1 MPHNISNLRRKI
13 TIFLCRFYKTG
24 AGEFSIASATLQGP
38 GTIAVNEG
46 TFALWNGE
54 NKGSAVEGNV
64 TLSVAEGATLALRD
78 TRTLRSGSCL
88 TLSGNVE
95 VAGSLTGE
103 GAVTV
108 ASGSVS
114 LSGLTTY
121 TGLTTVQGGATLSA
135 AALSGSLTCENG
147 ARLKPREIDT
157 PLSLGGTLTANNL
170 VIDLSAFAE
179 QPETIPLF
187 TSPNELT
194 TTMVAT
200 AGRYK
205 PAVVQMEDGNWKL
218 SYIYRFDG
226 DTALTWAGGATGDLA
241 DATWRAEDVSG
252 LSLRA
257 TNGMIFPAN
266 GTYTLTNNSSALAWP
281 TGAVTIGANA
291 KVTISSTVEQSGL
304 CGDVTLEKGATLKLV
319 DSFAAYA
326 GITGSGATLEMDV
339 SMLSVPRG
347 DLSVGTL
354 KLTGSTLPTGTPR
367 ETFSCTTLVF
377 SKELVAAIE
386 AATTAEGAVLTVAS
400 RYTDSVVP
408 ACDTLPTGYELQ
420 KTAEGALVVAFTAP
434 VVTKLYA
441 QVSGSGNWTALTW
454 CSDEACT
461 STRSAVIWSK
471 VTAVTLTATAEATV
485 TLDLALTSLTSLTV
499 TSSTFPLTLTG
510 ESLSACTFS
519 TFCINGPLTLDGAVI
534 TTIPANLSGT
544 DTLTFKNAAVS
555 STRGNDGGSEFA
567 YNNFTG
573 RWVVESGA
581 TLTLAATATENRKG
595 LLNWNSTVADS
606 GQIEVRAGGTL
617 AVNQKNAFGWDNVST
632 QKDHTVLVVDGG
644 TVTIGTNEQ
653 HFRRK
658 MEWHPGSVLD
668 IQGSAFYLTRGVTM
682 NVVTGASTTPVI
694 FRGNAID
701 LKGDN
706 ACLGNANTAFVVAE
720 GATLQVDA
728 AITQNDPDDALS
740 LSGAGTIL
748 FNGANT
754 HTQPTT
760 VAAGTTIGGTGS
772 ITASAVRLNGSK
784 ILANADGK
792 ALTLSTVSGSA
803 DIVVPEGFP
812 ETTTAVLKTNSAS
825 APTLTPPTGYV
836 RSEETADGIKTVY
849 LEWMPYDS
857 LTADVS
863 GTVALSTLSWETPEG
878 TAVASPDWRFV
889 TAVTFKGLTADATV
903 TMDDDLA
910 ATVTTLTGAGQ
921 TVTLA
926 GETAWTAGTR
936 TFAGN
941 LALSR
946 ALASGTISV
955 ATGATLTLS
964 ADNSAF
970 TGTLNLATGATLR
983 ATSPEAIAFATSTS
997 GDYTGL
1003 VLDNSAL
1010 KLTGAGTLELA
1021 FSDAKNTF
1029 NLLKFGTSYFSGGFL
1044 VTSGTLKLPGGAA
1057 ADGPMKDR
1065 TITVRG
1071 ANAKLATGNIQDA
1084 TGWNVGNNQK
1094 LILEEGGSYELSKRD
1109 TFRTPLEMTGGI
1121 IRLMYHTGV
1130 DGNCALQIFNGQP
1143 TTVKAAN
1150 GATSASP
1157 TISKLTL
1164 EASDDTGDWRKAKI
1178 TDANWQVTVEEN
1190 AQFYIDAILSGGQGF
1205 IKSGTGEM
1213 ILAAENVYTGVTT
1226 INAGTLR
1233 VTGTTG
1239 TGTTTIKQNAV
1250 LCGTGTVKGSL
1261 TFETGA
1267 IFAADPADSLTVNGA
1282 VTAGG
1287 TVTVRLA
1294 SVPTETVA
1302 LLTAASLPAVSAFLA
1317 ENLPEGFA
1325 LVVVGNTLYAEKQ
1338 TVPTLVQATVNG
1350 DAAWE
1355 SLSWQ
1360 TMAGTALSGT
1370 IDWATLEA
1378 VTLHI
1383 SEDATLSGVPA
1394 LKADGQLVLDFTA
1407 ETEKTLTLEATE
1419 SRTLPAVTIAG
1430 TAGGNL
1436 LADSTTFTLTSLA
1449 AASGC
1454 PYLGTSPELL
1464 GTLTASTITFSEN
1477 ALIGLLCSADGSS
1490 LPAGKTLKASQQGFA
1505 IRTGTF
1511 QPVQAETFGDNSA
1524 NTKIRVDA
1532 GAALDVNGCA
1542 TTCVL
1547 TLNGG
1552 TLTNTGNGVGS
1563 NSRQLANITLTAD
1576 SVIET
1581 SKEINSIDH
1590 YYAVQTLTLNGHTLT
1605 KRGSATFGLHNA
1617 SIASDGGRIV
1627 VEGGTL
1633 QFYDNGTKPNF
1644 ISGTVTFENK
1654 GGTLTLSDAY
1664 TVAADSTL
1672 TFKGNV
1678 TVTGALTVGSNTGVT
1693 IAYDGDVVPTSS
1705 LASLDTCA
1713 QVTFSDTF
1721 WKAVKTKTVATGTV
1735 FTLAT
1740 SYGSSTAPTFTA
1752 KTGYAL
1758 KAQETT
1764 AEGAE
1769 TTTYA
1774 LVLTYS
1780 GDISEVTAVQ
1790 ATVSG
1795 DANWSA
1801 LVWKDMDGNAVTPT
1815 WGKVTSVTLT
1825 AEAEATVTV
1834 DLPIATVTTLR
1845 VTGTGP
1851 LTLAAG
1857 TTAGFPT
1864 GTLTLT
1870 NADLTVRDLYAPA
1883 AAVTVSG
1890 TGSLTW
1896 ELTRGVAHTGAIT
1909 TPSTVDFKTQGDMTL
1924 SSTSNYFRG
1933 SFSVLSGE
1941 TVLSCGSQ
1949 SGGEGATRGLEGD
1962 VTIAQGATL
1971 HLKSGDAFDYS
1982 LSTSSPQ
1989 QINVLGTLAIDAKA
2003 TLLPVNTLLLG
2014 EGAQVTS
2021 SLNTLAL
2028 DFYGA
2033 NVPIKVTGPEAVIDA
2048 KIGAH
2053 DANKSATV
2061 TFSQGASLELRSALN
2076 STSFSLTTALVS
2088 GASEGT
2094 LILTGA
2100 QSGTGTLTVGN
2111 GVRLAGSGSWGDA
2124 VTFKAGAKLLVDPAA
2139 AEPLTL
2145 NGTIRDTAQIVLASA
2160 PTEPSTAAVKTTAES
2175 GALSLDNFTAPDGYK
2190 MTLSDNNKTLYVF
2203 FSGVVYTTLTATVDG
2218 SITTWSQLPW
2228 KDSKDSDATDINWA
2242 FVEAV
2247 TLNFSDDVTLSVD
2260 VALPKLATL
2269 SAWAFYGEQISLK
2282 TSLSTAP
2289 FSALAT
2295 ITTSANL
2302 DFAEGTVAKVP
2313 ASLLPYAVTV
2323 RFADNL
2329 SEAVQR
2335 TVTIGDDEY
2344 ATGTGTV
2351 AFDGVNTF
2359 TAPVTV
2365 KKGATL
2371 AGSGSLKADVTFEA
2385 GSAVLA
2391 DGAAL
2396 TVGTV
2401 TVLDWASEE
2410 DGTGAPVTVTPVAGL
2425 ADATVLIAGNALTE
2439 SDFSEPTGYTR
2450 TVEGSMLKLSR
2461 NLTVTVNYENSTVAA
2476 ALSEE
2481 VKQQIRE
2488 LVCAQVDAGVSD
2500 KTITTTLEV
2509 YHADGTSKLA
2519 IDNAEIFDGLL
2530 TCFKNHTEATVDGTT
2545 ATVTVCYDFG
2555 VSHITVDAARAV
2567 IVTAKVE
2574 GIEGAAVDFA
2584 KGVSFSVV
2592 DMNTDKVWSIAP
2604 GDLLEQTPG
2613 EVRFKIPA
2621 DRLDDANDANSQ
2633 KLLEDFIGTRALRVK
2648 VTR

>member
-1 MPHNISNLRRKI
+1 MV
-13 TIFLCRFYKTG
+13 
-24 AGEFSIASATLQGP
+24 
-38 GTIAVNEG
+38 GT
-46 TFALWNGE
+46 
-54 NKGSAVEGNV
+54 
-64 TLSVAEGATLALRD
+64 
-78 TRTLRSGSCL
+78 
-88 TLSGNVE
+88 
-95 VAGSLTGE
+95 LTGD
-103 GAVTV
+103 GALTV
-108 ASGSVS
+108 ASGVTT
-114 LSGLTTY
+114 LSGQATY

-135 AALSGSLTCENG
+135 ASLAGSLICEAG
-147 ARLKPREIDT
+147 AILKPRAIGT
-157 PLSLGGTLTANNL
+157 PLALDGTLTATNL
-170 VIDLSAFAE
+170 AIDLSAFAE
-179 QPETIPLF
+179 RPDTIPLI
-187 TSPNELT
+187 TSPSTLT
-194 TTMVAT
+194 QEMVSTTDFY
-200 AGRYK
+200 R
-205 PAVVQMEDGNWKL
+205 PVVEQLEDGTWKL
-218 SYIYRFDG
+218 SYTYRFAN
-226 DTALTWAGGATGDLA
+226 TALTWEGGASGDLA
-241 DATWRAEDVSG
+241 DAVWGAEGVHNI
-252 LSLRA
+252 SLR
-257 TNGMIFPAN
+257 TNNAMIFPEN
-266 GTYTLTNNSSALAWP
+266 GSYTLTNNTSALASLN
-281 TGAVTIGANA
+281 GALTVGAN
-291 KVTISSTVEQSGL
+291 TTLSLTSTTASTLAGN
-304 CGDVTLEKGATLKLV
+304 VTLGESATLTLGGAC
-319 DSFAAYA
+319 SAT
-326 GITGSGATLEMDV
+326 GSITGTSATLSLDV
-339 SMLSVPRG
+339 QALANPSEI
-347 DLSVGTL
+347 SVGTL
-354 KLTGSTLPTGTPR
+354 KLTGSTLPSGEPR
-367 ETFSCTTLVF
+367 GNFSCSTLVF
-377 SKELVAAIE
+377 SEELVAAIE
-386 AATTAEGAVLTVAS
+386 AATNQEGTVLTLAS
-400 RYTDSVVP
+400 AYTGSVVP
-408 ACDTLPTGYELQ
+408 TCTTLPTGYALKVVEN
-420 KTAEGALVVAFTAP
+420 ALVVAFTAP
-434 VVTKLYA
+434 VVTELYA
-441 QVSGSGNWTALTW
+441 QVSGTGNWTALTW

-461 STRSAVIWSK
+461 STLSAVIWSK

-544 DTLTFKNAAVS
+544 GTLTFKHAAVS
-555 STRGNDGGSEFA
+555 STRGDNGSNFA
-567 YNNFTG
+567 YNDFTG
-573 RWVVESGA
+573 RWVVEREA

-595 LLNWNSTVADS
+595 LLNWDNTVADS

-617 AVNQKNAFGWDNVST
+617 AVNQKNAFGWDDVSA
-632 QKDHTVLVVDGG
+632 QKEHTVLVVDGG

-668 IQGSAFYLTRGVTM
+668 NQGTQFYLTRGVTM
-682 NVVTGASTTPVI
+682 NVVAGESTAPVI
-694 FRGNAID
+694 FRGNAIK

-706 ACLGNANTAFVVAE
+706 ACSGNANTAFVVAA
-720 GATLQVDA
+720 GAVLQVDA
-728 AITQNDPDDALS
+728 AIVQSNTNDALT
-740 LSGAGTIL
+740 LSGVGTVL
-748 FNGANT
+748 LNGANT
-754 HTQPTT
+754 HTQATT

-772 ITASAVRLNGSK
+772 ITSSAVTLNGSK
-784 ILANADGK
+784 ILANADGN
-792 ALTLSTVSGSA
+792 ALTLSMVSGSA

-836 RSEETADGIKTVY
+836 RSEATANGIKTVY

-946 ALASGTISV
+946 ALASGTLSV

-1057 ADGPMKDR
+1057 ADGPMKNR

-1071 ANAKLATGNIQDA
+1071 ANAKLATGSTKDA
-1084 TGWNVGNNQK
+1084 TGWSVVENNQK
-1094 LILEEGGSYELSKRD
+1094 LILEEGGSYELLKRD
-1109 TFRTPLEMTGGI
+1109 TFKTPLEMTGGI
-1121 IRLMYHTGV
+1121 VRLMYHTGV
-1130 DGNCALQIFNGQP
+1130 DGSCALQIFNGQK
-1143 TTVKAAN
+1143 TTVKAVN

-1164 EASDDTGDWRKAKI
+1164 EASSNPGDWRKAKI
-1178 TDANWQVTVEEN
+1178 TNDNWQVTVEEN
-1190 AQFYIDAILSGGQGF
+1190 AQFYIDAILSSDGDHGF
-1205 IKSGTGEM
+1205 IKSGAGEM
-1213 ILAAENVYTGVTT
+1213 VLAAENVYTGVTT

-1239 TGTTTIKQNAV
+1239 RGATTIKQNAV
-1250 LCGTGTVKGSL
+1250 LCGTGTVKGTL
-1261 TFETGA
+1261 TFEAGA
-1267 IFAADPADSLTVNGA
+1267 IFAADPAASLTVTGA

-1302 LLTAASLPAVSAFLA
+1302 LLTAASLPAVSAFSA
-1317 ENLPEGFA
+1317 ENLPEDFA
-1325 LVVVGNTLYAEKQ
+1325 LVVVGNTLYAEKL
-1338 TVPTLVQATVNG
+1338 TVPSLVQATVNG
-1350 DAAWE
+1350 AAAWE

-1370 IDWATLEA
+1370 IDWVTVEA

-1394 LKADGQLVLDFTA
+1394 LKANGQLVLDFTA
-1407 ETEKTLTLEATE
+1407 ATEKTLTLEATE

-1430 TAGGNL
+1430 TVGGNL

-1449 AASGC
+1449 AASSC

-1464 GTLTASTITFSEN
+1464 GTLTASPITFSEN

-1490 LPAGKTLKASQQGFA
+1490 LPAGKILKAPQQGFA

-1511 QPVQAETFGDNSA
+1511 QPVQGDTFGDNSV

-1532 GAALDVNGCA
+1532 GAALDVNGHA

-1576 SVIET
+1576 SVIDT

-1764 AEGAE
+1764 TEGAE
-1769 TTTYA
+1769 TTT
-1774 LVLTYS
+1774 LILTYS
-1780 GDISEVTAVQ
+1780 GAISDVTAVQ

-1870 NADLTVRDLYAPA
+1870 NADLTMRDLYAPA

-1949 SGGEGATRGLEGD
+1949 GGGEGATRGLEGD

-1971 HLKSGDAFDYS
+1971 RLKSGDAFDYS

-2021 SLNTLAL
+2021 SLDPLAL

-2033 NVPIKVTGPEAVIDA
+2033 NVPIKVTGPGAVIDA

-2053 DANKSATV
+2053 DANKSATA

-2076 STSFSLTTALVS
+2076 STSFSLTTALADA
-2088 GASEGT
+2088 ASEGT

-2100 QSGTGTLTVGN
+2100 QSGTGTLTVGD
-2111 GVRLAGSGSWGDA
+2111 GVILAGSGSWGDA
-2124 VTFKAGAKLLVDPAA
+2124 VTFEAGAKLLVDPAA
-2139 AEPLTL
+2139 EAPLTL
-2145 NGTIRDTAQIVLASA
+2145 NGAIRDKAQVVLASA
-2160 PTEPSTAAVKTTAES
+2160 PTEPSTAALQTTAES
-2175 GALSLDNFTAPDGYK
+2175 GSLSTTNFTAPDGYK
-2190 MTLSDNNKTLYVF
+2190 MTLSEDSKTLYVATAKN
-2203 FSGVVYTTLTATVDG
+2203 VYASLVGQISTDGMWSAISWTKEDWLTE
-2218 SITTWSQLPW
+2218 
-2228 KDSKDSDATDINWA
+2228 ATDIDWNY
-2242 FVEAV
+2242 VEEV
-2247 TLNFSDDVTLSVD
+2247 TLFSGASAIITVD
-2260 VALPKLATL
+2260 VPLPSLTKVTTSAMEASVLLTLECDAALAT
-2269 SAWAFYGEQISLK
+2269 E
-2282 TSLSTAP
+2282 P
-2289 FSALAT
+2289 FSALTEVDVGGSVA
-2295 ITTSANL
+2295 
-2302 DFAEGTVAKVP
+2302 FAAKTVAAMP
-2313 ASLLPYAVTV
+2313 ATV
-2323 RFADNL
+2323 DHKSASTAQVIFADNF
-2329 SEAVQR
+2329 A
-2335 TVTIGDDEY
+2335 T
-2344 ATGTGTV
+2344 ATGAKVTLSNCTVVFNGT
-2351 AFDGVNTF
+2351 NTF

-2365 KKGATL
+2365 KKGTTL
-2371 AGSGSLKADVTFEA
+2371 AGSGSLAADVTFEA

-2396 TVGTV
+2396 RVGTV
-2401 TVLDWASEE
+2401 TVAN
-2410 DGTGAPVTVTPVAGL
+2410 GATVTVTPAAGL
-2425 ADATVLIAGNALTE
+2425 ADATVLVAANALTE
-2439 SDFSEPTGYTR
+2439 SNFTEPTGYTR
-2450 TVEGSMLKLSR
+2450 TVVEGTTLKLSR
-2461 NLTVTVNYENSTVAA
+2461 NLT
-2476 ALSEE
+2476 LE
-2481 VKQQIRE
+2481 VKYQDEALETVLSDAAKQRIRE
-2488 LVCAQVDAGVSD
+2488 QVCKVAGTAVTG
-2500 KTITTTLEV
+2500 TIATKIEV
-2509 YHADGTSKLA
+2509 LHADGATVKAVDTSAL
-2519 IDNAEIFDGLL
+2519 EGLL
-2530 TCFKNHTEATVDGTT
+2530 TCFKNHTAATVEGTT
-2545 ATVTVCYDFG
+2545 ATVKVCYDFG
-2555 VSHITVDAARAV
+2555 VSHITVDADRAV

-2574 GIEGAAVDFA
+2574 GQSAEVDFA
-2584 KGVSFSVV
+2584 EGVSFSVV
-2592 DMNTDKVWSIAP
+2592 DMNTDKVWSMAT
-2604 GDLLEQTPG
+2604 GDLLEQTTG
-2613 EVRFKIPA
+2613 EMRFKIPA
-2621 DRLDDANDANSQ
+2621 DRLDDANSK

-2648 VTR
+2648 VTRQESR